1 MVDDG
6 TVPLTLADLKALN
19 NEAHGESEDSGDET
33 LVDDTEAAP
42 RDLPIKTERIITRN
56 TARNQALQINAAVI
70 EDLWKDVNHLRIHDN
85 VAEDE
90 SMQVNYAMTREAF
103 SVVLEQRNKVVAAP
117 RQKTAVRAKRAS

>member
-6 TVPLTLADLKALN
+6 TVPLTLADLKALS
-19 NEAHGESEDSGDET
+19 NEANGEGEDSGDET
-33 LVDDTEAAP
+33 LVDDTEMAP
-42 RDLPIKTERIITRN
+42 RDLPVKTERIITRN

-70 EDLWKDVNHLRIHDN
+70 EDLWKDVNHLKIHDN

-117 RQKTAVRAKRAS
+117 RQRTAVRAKRAS

>member
-42 RDLPIKTERIITRN
+42 RDLPIKTERIIT
-56 TARNQALQINAAVI
+56 LQINAAVI
-70 EDLWKDVNHLRIHDN
+70 EDLWKDVNHLKIHDN